1 MLISAL
7 LTIPFLFLH
16 VVIRLLS
23 LAVLLQKEEHFRRE
37 RQEMRLMRKQQER
50 EMKERDRV
58 YPFHC
63 DSLENVSAMLYQF

>member
-1 MLISAL
+1 MSAL

-63 DSLENVSAMLYQF
+63 DSLENVSAMLCQF